1 MPTHDEELLELKGD
15 VDLLR
20 VATRVLRDDLND
32 EHALTTSLI
41 KAARADAANHT
52 KDVLN
57 VLRSLIADN
66 STATKALCATIATD
80 LDEKFRNVLAKRD
93 AARRN

>member
-32 EHALTTSLI
+32 EHANTATLI
-41 KAARADAANHT
+41 KSARRDAANHS
-52 KDVLN
+52 KDVLTE
-57 VLRSLIADN
+57 LR
-66 STATKALCATIATD
+66 ALLAESVSG
-80 LDEKFRNVLAKRD
+80 LDEKFRNILAKRD